1 MKPLHTGLALGLA
14 LLGSL
19 ATALAFAQAPATDG
33 TSTGKDRNPSAA
45 VVLTVTGRIT
55 QHNAPKQYQWSMAML
70 EALPQHNFSTMTPW
84 AQQPLQFSGPLLR
97 DVLLAVGAQGQR
109 LVARALNDYSVQI
122 PVQDALSHDMVVA
135 TRMNGQPM
143 SVRQRGPLF
152 VVYPF
157 DSKPELK
164 SSTYIERSIWQ
175 LRAIEVQ

>member
-1 MKPLHTGLALGLA
+1 MRQIRHWIYLW
-14 LLGSL
+14 
-19 ATALAFAQAPATDG
+19 TALASGAWATLGFAQG
-33 TSTGKDRNPSAA
+33 TTNSANLERGPSAA
-45 VVLTVTGRIT
+45 VVLTLSGHIT
-55 QHNAPKQYQWSMAML
+55 RHNAPQQYRWTLPML
-70 EALPQHNFSTMTPW
+70 EALPQHSFTTMTPW

-97 DVLLAVGAQGQR
+97 DVLQAAGAQGQH

-122 PVQDALSHDMVVA
+122 PVQDALSYDMVVA

-164 SSTYIERSIWQ
+164 SATYIERSIWQ
-175 LRAIEVQ
+175 LHAIEVQ

>member
-1 MKPLHTGLALGLA
+1 MLALGVSA
-14 LLGSL
+14 LG
-19 ATALAFAQAPATDG
+19 AQTWAQTPKDNPNPSP
-33 TSTGKDRNPSAA
+33 STGQDRPAQA

-55 QHNAPKQYQWSMAML
+55 QHNAPQQYRWSLAML
-70 EALPQHNFSTMTPW
+70 EALPQHRFSTMTPW
-84 AQQPLQFSGPLLR
+84 APQALQFSGPLLR
-97 DVLLAVGAQGQR
+97 DVLQAVGAQGQV

-122 PVQDALSHDMVVA
+122 PVQDALSHDLLLA

-175 LRAIEVQ
+175 LRAIDVQ

>member
-1 MKPLHTGLALGLA
+1 MRPIRTCFSLGLA
-14 LLGSL
+14 LLGC
-19 ATALAFAQAPATDG
+19 AMAALAWAQAPSASSPAAD
-33 TSTGKDRNPSAA
+33 TSRANAA
-45 VVLTVTGRIT
+45 VVLTVSGRIT
-55 QHNAPKQYQWSMAML
+55 QHNAPQQYRWSMAML
-70 EALPQHNFSTMTPW
+70 EALPQHSFTTMTPW

-97 DVLLAVGAQGQR
+97 DVLQTVGAQGQR

-122 PVQDALSHDMVVA
+122 PVQDPLAYDMVVA

>member
-1 MKPLHTGLALGLA
+1 MVACA
-14 LLGSL
+14 S
-19 ATALAFAQAPATDG
+19 AALAWAPASAAD
-33 TSTGKDRNPSAA
+33 SPAAGKDRHDTTSA
-45 VVLTVTGRIT
+45 VVLTVSGRIA
-55 QHNAPKQYQWSMAML
+55 QHNAPQQYRWSMAML
-70 EALPQHNFSTMTPW
+70 EALPQHSFSTLTPW

-97 DVLLAVGAQGQR
+97 DVLQTVGAQGQQ

-122 PVQDALSHDMVVA
+122 PVQDALAYDMVVA

-157 DSKPELK
+157 DSKTELK
-164 SSTYIERSIWQ
+164 SPTYIERSIWQ

>member
-1 MKPLHTGLALGLA
+1 MLAVQRCIGLALYGLA
-14 LLGSL
+14 AWAMAQGLSTEG
-19 ATALAFAQAPATDG
+19 ALPVKERPPAQ
-33 TSTGKDRNPSAA
+33 A
-45 VVLTVTGRIT
+45 VVLTVTGHIGR
-55 QHNAPKQYQWSMAML
+55 QNAPQQYRWSMAML
-70 EALPQHNFSTMTPW
+70 EALPQHSFTTMTPW
-84 AQQPLQFSGPLLR
+84 ASQPLQFSGPLLR
-97 DVLLAVGAQGQR
+97 DVLQAVDARGQQ

-122 PVQDALSHDMVVA
+122 PWQDAQQHDMLVA

-175 LRAIEVQ
+175 LRAIEVR